1 MESLQQKIEKA
12 EAIVKNHQDELEPD
26 LHLKRKLE
34 VEHIEFNKHLMNYK
48 VKKFNISNNIKE
60 KIGFD
65 LQD

>member
-48 VKKFNISNNIKE
+48 VKNIMYQSCYIFKN
-60 KIGFD
+60 F
-65 LQD
+65 

>member
-12 EAIVKNHQDELEPD
+12 ETIVKNHQDELEPD

-48 VKKFNISNNIKE
+48 VKKN
-60 KIGFD
+60 
-65 LQD
+65 